1 MFYSFEYEN
10 GVECTILCPTCMT
23 CGTCISS
30 ADYYEYVDMCQ
41 SLDDGDTNFHWWFD
55 ELVAKYN
62 NVVKHPA
69 ATAKLPF

>member
-1 MFYSFEYEN
+1 
-10 GVECTILCPTCMT
+10 MT